1 MKEERN
7 KLQLH
12 KIIFFKKKVILI
24 ILKTDK
30 PLEKKYIT
38 VTKLV

>member
-1 MKEERN
+1 MKKDKN

-12 KIIFFKKKVILI
+12 KIIFFKRKLYKLF
-24 ILKTDK
+24 LKTNYK
-30 PLEKKYIT
+30 HLKKTIT